1 MGSMSLSVAP
11 GEWHNEWVIGQE
23 SIFAEPATHASLD
36 SLASLLWSKPKKAFN
51 TSTILT

>member
-1 MGSMSLSVAP
+1 MGSMGLCVALD
-11 GEWHNEWVIGQE
+11 EWNNEWVTRQE

-36 SLASLLWSKPKKAFN
+36 SLASLLWSKPKTAFN

>member
-1 MGSMSLSVAP
+1 MGSMGLSVAL
-11 GEWHNEWVIGQE
+11 GERYNQWVTGQE

-36 SLASLLWSKPKKAFN
+36 SLASLLWNKPKPAFN